1 MVGLARFFKALSD
14 ERRLRIVSALLE
26 GEQEAGWLAVA
37 AGRDRTTVSRHLQLL
52 VEADILQRRRDGRRV
67 IYSIAS
73 AGMAGRLRRVG
84 IAPPV
89 THPELEGRIRDFL
102 TDQY

>member
-26 GEQEAGWLAVA
+26 GEQEAGGLAVA

-52 VEADILQRRRDGRRV
+52 VEAGILRRRRDGRRV
-67 IYSIAS
+67 IYSITS
-73 AGMAGRLRRVG
+73 AEMAGRLRRMGVS
-84 IAPPV
+84 PPV
-89 THPELEGRIRDFL
+89 GQPELEDRIRGFL
-102 TDQY
+102 EGQS

>member
-26 GEQEAGWLAVA
+26 GEQEAGWLTVA